1 MPVRT
6 TGRATAMLNDSSP
19 AVHSPHTHWVTLAGR
34 CEPLGPARDRVRS
47 VLAGVVPCVDD
58 VVLVVSELVGNAV
71 RHTTAGPDWLT
82 IEIDGDQVIVAVH
95 DPEPDGSDVHLSEE
109 AADPLA
115 ESGRGLWLVQTL
127 ARRWYVETTAVGKA
141 VVAVLPR
148 GEAAVSRAA
157 GS

>member
-1 MPVRT
+1 
-6 TGRATAMLNDSSP
+6 MLNDSRP
-19 AVHSPHTHWVTLAGR
+19 AVHSSATHWAALAGR
-34 CEPLGPARDRVRS
+34 CEPLASAREHART

-58 VVLVVSELVGNAV
+58 AVLVVSELVGNAV
-71 RHTTAGPDWLT
+71 RHTTAGPDCLT
-82 IEIDGDQVIVAVH
+82 IEIDGDQVVVAVH
-95 DPEPDGSDVHLSEE
+95 DPQPDDGCVQLPET

-148 GEAAVSRAA
+148 GETAVSRAA

>member
-1 MPVRT
+1 
-6 TGRATAMLNDSSP
+6 
-19 AVHSPHTHWVTLAGR
+19 
-34 CEPLGPARDRVRS
+34 
-47 VLAGVVPCVDD
+47 VLAGVVPSVDD
-58 VVLVVSELVGNAV
+58 AVLVASELVGNAV
-71 RHTTAGPDWLT
+71 RHTTGGPDCLT
-82 IEIDGDQVIVAVH
+82 ITVDGDQIVVSVH
-95 DPEPDGSDVHLSEE
+95 DPEPDDGRVHLSET

-148 GEAAVSRAA
+148 GKTAVSRAA

>member
-1 MPVRT
+1 
-6 TGRATAMLNDSSP
+6 MLNDSSP
-19 AVHSPHTHWVTLAGR
+19 AVHSPHTHWMPLTGR
-34 CEPLGPARDRVRS
+34 CEPLSLARDRART
-47 VLAGVVPCVDD
+47 VLAGVVLSVDD
-58 VVLVVSELVGNAV
+58 AVLVVSELVGNAV
-71 RHTTAGPDWLT
+71 RHTTAGPDCLT
-82 IEIDGDQVIVAVH
+82 IELDADQVIVAVH
-95 DPEPDGSDVHLSEE
+95 DPEPDDGRVHLSET

-148 GEAAVSRAA
+148 GETAVSRAA

>member
-1 MPVRT
+1 
-6 TGRATAMLNDSSP
+6 MLNDSRP
-19 AVHSPHTHWVTLAGR
+19 AVHSSPTHWVALAGR
-34 CEPLGPARDRVRS
+34 CEPLASARDHART

-58 VVLVVSELVGNAV
+58 AVLVVSELVGNAV
-71 RHTTAGPDWLT
+71 RHTAAGPDCLT
-82 IEIDGDQVIVAVH
+82 IEIDGDQVVVAVH
-95 DPEPDGSDVHLSEE
+95 DPEPDGGGVHLSDT

-148 GEAAVSRAA
+148 GKAAVSRAA

>member
-1 MPVRT
+1 
-6 TGRATAMLNDSSP
+6 MLNDSSP
-19 AVHSPHTHWVTLAGR
+19 AVHSPHTYWVALAGR
-34 CEPLGPARDRVRS
+34 CETLGPARDRVRS

-58 VVLVVSELVGNAV
+58 AVLVVSELVGNAV
-71 RHTTAGPDWLT
+71 RHTTAGPDCLT

-95 DPEPDGSDVHLSEE
+95 DPEPDDGRVHLPED

-148 GEAAVSRAA
+148 EKTAVQPSGRLLTT
-157 GS
+157 SHR

>member
-1 MPVRT
+1 
-6 TGRATAMLNDSSP
+6 MLNDSRL
-19 AVHSPHTHWVTLAGR
+19 AVRSCPTHWVALAGR
-34 CEPLGPARDRVRS
+34 REPLASARDHTRT

-58 VVLVVSELVGNAV
+58 AVLVVSELVGNAV
-71 RHTTAGPDWLT
+71 RHTTAGPDCLT
-82 IEIDGDQVIVAVH
+82 IVIDGDQVVVAVH
-95 DPEPDGSDVHLSEE
+95 DPEPDGGVHLSET

-115 ESGRGLWLVQTL
+115 ESGRGLWLVQAL

-148 GEAAVSRAA
+148 GKAAVSRAA

>member
-1 MPVRT
+1 M
-6 TGRATAMLNDSSP
+6 
-19 AVHSPHTHWVTLAGR
+19 HWVALAGR
-34 CEPLGPARDRVRS
+34 REPLAPARDQVRA

-58 VVLVVSELVGNAV
+58 AVLVVSELVGNAV
-71 RHTTAGPDWLT
+71 RHTAAGPGCLT
-82 IEIDGDQVIVAVH
+82 IEINEDQVIVAVH
-95 DPEPDGSDVHLSEE
+95 DPEQDDGRVHVSES

-148 GEAAVSRAA
+148 RTPAVSPAA
-157 GS
+157 RF

>member
-1 MPVRT
+1 
-6 TGRATAMLNDSSP
+6 MLNDSNP
-19 AVHSPHTHWVTLAGR
+19 ASHRPHTHWMVLAGR
-34 CEPLGPARDRVRS
+34 CEPIAPARDRVRT

-58 VVLVVSELVGNAV
+58 AVLVVSELVGNAV
-71 RHTTAGPDWLT
+71 RHTTAGPDCLT
-82 IEIDGDQVIVAVH
+82 IEIGGDQVVVAVH
-95 DPEPDGSDVHLSEE
+95 DPEPDDARVHLSEA

-115 ESGRGLWLVQTL
+115 ESGRGLWLAQTL

-148 GEAAVSRAA
+148 GKTAVSRAA

>member
-1 MPVRT
+1 
-6 TGRATAMLNDSSP
+6 MLNDSRP
-19 AVHSPHTHWVTLAGR
+19 AVHSSPTQWVALAGR
-34 CEPLGPARDRVRS
+34 REPLASARDHART

-58 VVLVVSELVGNAV
+58 AVLVVSELVGNAV
-71 RHTTAGPDWLT
+71 RHTTAGPDCLT

-95 DPEPDGSDVHLSEE
+95 DPEPDDGRVHLSET

-148 GEAAVSRAA
+148 GETAVSRAA

>member
-1 MPVRT
+1 
-6 TGRATAMLNDSSP
+6 MLNDSSP
-19 AVHSPHTHWVTLAGR
+19 AVHSPHMHWMPLTGR
-34 CEPLGPARDRVRS
+34 CEPLSLARDRIRT
-47 VLAGVVPCVDD
+47 VLAGVVLSVDD
-58 VVLVVSELVGNAV
+58 AVLVVSELVGNAV
-71 RHTTAGPDWLT
+71 RHTTAGPDHLT
-82 IEIDGDQVIVAVH
+82 IEIDGDQVVVAVH
-95 DPEPDGSDVHLSEE
+95 DPEPDDGRVHLSET

-148 GEAAVSRAA
+148 GKAAISRAA

>member
-1 MPVRT
+1 
-6 TGRATAMLNDSSP
+6 MLNDSRS
-19 AVHSPHTHWVTLAGR
+19 AVPSSSTHWMALPGQR
-34 CEPLGPARDRVRS
+34 EPLAAARDRVRT
-47 VLAGVVPCVDD
+47 VLAGVAPCVDD
-58 VVLVVSELVGNAV
+58 AVLVVSELVGNAV
-71 RHTTAGPDWLT
+71 RHTTAGPDCLT
-82 IEIDGDQVIVAVH
+82 IELDGDQVVVAVH
-95 DPEPDGSDVHLSEE
+95 DPEPDDGRVHLSET

-148 GEAAVSRAA
+148 GKAAVSRAA

>member
-1 MPVRT
+1 M
-6 TGRATAMLNDSSP
+6 
-19 AVHSPHTHWVTLAGR
+19 
-34 CEPLGPARDRVRS
+34 
-47 VLAGVVPCVDD
+47 LAGVVPCVDD

>member
-1 MPVRT
+1 
-6 TGRATAMLNDSSP
+6 MLNDSRPTVPSSP
-19 AVHSPHTHWVTLAGR
+19 AHWVALAGQR
-34 CEPLGPARDRVRS
+34 EPLVAARDRVRTM
-47 VLAGVVPCVDD
+47 LADVAPCVDD
-58 VVLVVSELVGNAV
+58 AVLVVSELVGNAV
-71 RHTTAGPDWLT
+71 RHTVAGPDCLT
-82 IEIDGDQVIVAVH
+82 IEIDGDQVVIAVH
-95 DPEPDGSDVHLSEE
+95 DPEPDDGRVHLSET

-148 GEAAVSRAA
+148 GETAVSRAA